1 MSEVRLQVKNLCKN
15 FGITK
20 AVQNV
25 SFNVNKGE
33 VHALIGENGSG
44 KSTLTNML
52 TGIYSIGSG
61 QFILDGKEIHPKN
74 QVEANNEGV
83 SIIVQELGTLSGLTV
98 AENIFL
104 GHEDQFVHLGIKNT
118 AAMNKKAN
126 ELLQSY
132 GFDKIKAGDSVVLDI
147 GGKYNSYCSDMTR
160 TVFIGKEPSKE
171 HADIYNIVK
180 SANEKAISIIKE
192 GVKFS
197 DIDNAARNIIKDA
210 GYGEYFT
217 HRTGHSIG
225 IEVHD
230 FGDVSAVNHEE
241 VKAGMI
247 FSVEP
252 GIYLKD
258 NIGVRIEDLVLVTK
272 DGCEVLNSVT
282 KEIVVL

>member
-61 QFILDGKEIHPKN
+61 TFILDGKEIHPKN

-104 GHEDQFVHLGIKNT
+104 GMKISSYIS
-118 AAMNKKAN
+118 
-126 ELLQSY
+126 EL
-132 GFDKIKAGDSVVLDI
+132 KIQ
-147 GGKYNSYCSDMTR
+147 MQ
-160 TVFIGKEPSKE
+160 
-171 HADIYNIVK
+171 
-180 SANEKAISIIKE
+180 
-192 GVKFS
+192 
-197 DIDNAARNIIKDA
+197 
-210 GYGEYFT
+210 
-217 HRTGHSIG
+217 
-225 IEVHD
+225 
-230 FGDVSAVNHEE
+230 
-241 VKAGMI
+241 
-247 FSVEP
+247 
-252 GIYLKD
+252 
-258 NIGVRIEDLVLVTK
+258 
-272 DGCEVLNSVT
+272 
-282 KEIVVL
+282 